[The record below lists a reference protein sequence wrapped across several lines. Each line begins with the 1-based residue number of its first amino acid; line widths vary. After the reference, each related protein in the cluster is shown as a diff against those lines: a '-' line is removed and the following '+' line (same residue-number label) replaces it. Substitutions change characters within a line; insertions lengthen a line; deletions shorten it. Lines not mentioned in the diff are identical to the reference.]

1 MSKHDPLD
9 QLAAFRIEVDDEA
22 RSRDLSAVRAEV
34 GRRKPYRAP
43 RRSRWTLG
51 AVVAVLLAGP
61 VAAAASDDAAPG
73 DLLYPIKL
81 ATEPIVRLFD
91 RDIVAEHRVEEVAV
105 LVDRDSENEIIEER
119 IAVARDALA
128 ETDVP
133 RLEQE
138 LDRVVDLWIGD
149 RPEPTVVD
157 EPTPTTG
164 PPRDEPTG
172 DPSDRAPEPEPVDPP
187 RATST
192 TVVADQPRDTQ
203 PHDRTT
209 TTTAAPGDDD
219 RQPPDDRPRD
229 TP

>member
-1 MSKHDPLD
+1 MSKRDPLD
-9 QLAAFRIEVDDEA
+9 QLDAFRLELDDEA
-22 RSRDLSAVRAEV
+22 RSRDLSAIRDEVR
-34 GRRKPYRAP
+34 RRPPYRAP

-91 RDIVAEHRVEEVAV
+91 RDAVAEHRVEEIAV

-138 LDRVVDLWIGD
+138 LDRIVDLWIAD
-149 RPEPTVVD
+149 RPEPEVVD
-157 EPTPTTG
+157 EPTPTTV
-164 PPRDEPTG
+164 PPRDEPTR
-172 DPSDRAPEPEPVDPP
+172 DPNDRAPEPEPVDTPET
-187 RATST
+187 TST
-192 TVVADQPRDTQ
+192 TAVADQPRDGQ
-203 PHDRTT
+203 PPDRTT
-209 TTTAAPGDDD
+209 TTTAPANDGDRPPPG
-219 RQPPDDRPRD
+219 DRPRD

>member
-1 MSKHDPLD
+1 MSKRDPLD

-22 RSRDLSAVRAEV
+22 RSRDLSAIRDEL
-34 GRRKPYRAP
+34 RRRPQRRS

-61 VAAAASDDAAPG
+61 VAAAATVEAAPG

-81 ATEPIVRLFD
+81 ATEPIVQLFD
-91 RDIVAEHRVEEVAV
+91 RDAVAEHRVEEVAV
-105 LVDRDSENEIIEER
+105 LVDRDTENAIIEER

-138 LDRVVDLWIGD
+138 LDRIVDLWIAD
-149 RPEPTVVD
+149 RPELEVVD
-157 EPTPTTG
+157 EPTPTTV
-164 PPRDEPTG
+164 PARDEPRR
-172 DPSDRAPEPEPVDPP
+172 DPSDPAPEPVPIETP
-187 RATST
+187 RTTST
-192 TVVADQPRDTQ
+192 AAVADQPRDTQ
-203 PHDRTT
+203 PPDGT
-209 TTTAAPGDDD
+209 TTTAAPPDDGD
-219 RQPPDDRPRD
+219 RPPPADRPRD